1 MRLFPSLSLK
11 LRLGL
16 GAALLGAGTILA
28 AAILYTGMT
37 RVADRLDAALAAEA
51 RMSRY
56 AALSRQVS
64 GFLVVATEAVQRGL
78 PADTRADR
86 LAPLADQL
94 RRTFADLDRDL
105 EQVVIRAETLGIDQ
119 QSRHATQSL
128 GLARMRAL
136 LENTVTALANPEA
149 DRDRLRAQTDSFASG
164 IDPLLSQA
172 VSTEARFRNETLQGI
187 EDLRRSLS
195 LTALLLAALSLAL
208 VALFYFGLIRP
219 QFGRLDRLR
228 AAARQIGQEDFA
240 VALPVTRGDEIG
252 QLYAETN
259 RMARAL
265 SDRQAEIAA
274 DRARLNEIV
283 ADRTEALSAANLRL
297 EQVDENRRRFF
308 ADISHELRT
317 PLTVILMEAQI
328 GRQTGAA
335 PEAFATI
342 ETRAARLN
350 RRIDDLLRV
359 ARSDTGQLALEVQ
372 PAPLPRI
379 AEDVTEEVRA
389 EIENAGMRLELSEIP
404 ELTVSADPNW
414 LRQVLAG
421 LVRNAIRH
429 ARAGGLV
436 RIGPARDG
444 ALAGIAVTDHGPGI
458 PPQDQARIF
467 DRFAQGTAANAQGF
481 GIGLALARWVIEEQG
496 GRITLTSPLP
506 DRPSGTKIAVLLP
519 LAAE

>member
-37 RVADRLDAALAAEA
+37 RVANRLDAALAAEA

-265 SDRQAEIAA
+265 SDRQA
-274 DRARLNEIV
+274 EIV